1 MEVGPRSGLRVD
13 QQDYSLCDRG
23 PLQCKGHSL
32 TVPALSQGK
41 ASGEQ
46 QPTPRFPHRTGVPEA
61 CRGDWGDWGAWWDC
75 SPPAPPGCAIPPT
88 RAPSAAS
95 LSGDSLMPTCAES
108 MTATIMLSSSPLRR
122 VSSGNWGGGKLR
134 QGPGGA
140 RGWLVSHTG
149 A

>member
-1 MEVGPRSGLRVD
+1 MQGRLGSLVGLRPACPSGLR
-13 QQDYSLCDRG
+13 RPPNPG
-23 PLQCKGHSL
+23 
-32 TVPALSQGK
+32 LS
-41 ASGEQ
+41 
-46 QPTPRFPHRTGVPEA
+46 V
-61 CRGDWGDWGAWWDC
+61 
-75 SPPAPPGCAIPPT
+75 
-88 RAPSAAS
+88 AS